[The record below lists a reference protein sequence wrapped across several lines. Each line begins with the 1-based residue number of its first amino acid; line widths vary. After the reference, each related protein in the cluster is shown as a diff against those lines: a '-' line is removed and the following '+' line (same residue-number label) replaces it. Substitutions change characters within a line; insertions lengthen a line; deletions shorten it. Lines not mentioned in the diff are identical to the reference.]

1 MKLLVISTK
10 MKKNKEKR
18 VKRLEE
24 EIKKYEQNPDMQ
36 ERLRGKIRSYSGQN
50 KKKK

>member
-1 MKLLVISTK
+1 

-18 VKRLEE
+18 VKRLEK
-24 EIKKYEQNPDMQ
+24 EIKRYAQNPEMQ
-36 ERLRGKIRSYSGQN
+36 ERLRGKIRSYSGQT